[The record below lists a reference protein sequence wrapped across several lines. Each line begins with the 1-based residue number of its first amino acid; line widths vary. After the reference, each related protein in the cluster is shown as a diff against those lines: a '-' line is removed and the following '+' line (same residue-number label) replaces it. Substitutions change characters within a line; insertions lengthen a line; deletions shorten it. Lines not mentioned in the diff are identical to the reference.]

1 MALQELECATGC
13 DGDAPRDYAAGE
25 NSRTE
30 GLRGTIPRTAVG
42 VTTCGGWQRW
52 DRRRGLG
59 GTAGGPSED
68 RTGAH
73 GSSPSHVTPPR
84 AQQTCFD
91 LQIPLEQQARAPPA
105 WRAAQARRVLKP
117 AGRNKVWV
125 GGRHGSGVPSG
136 RIPEPA
142 VLSGEAPC
150 MTVCGLLTAS
160 SSSAEAGEPGKRSGS
175 TQAGRGGALGVP
187 APSARARLLGRIHA
201 ESTAERHLHTPAPG
215 GPRRPPDCACWVPPQ
230 GTRGCGHDRKT
241 PRHEA
246 DGDQQG
252 KRPSRRGFHCPRHQ
266 RCEHHPSPCPI
277 ADLSRFLLFPC
288 WQTFNSIKF
297 RVRFAQ

>member
-1 MALQELECATGC
+1 MSRRAEGGRGGTDAGDWGGRPEGPARTGRAPTGALPPTLPLHARSRRALTS
-13 DGDAPRDYAAGE
+13 RSYE
-25 NSRTE
+25 NSR
-30 GLRGTIPRTAVG
+30 
-42 VTTCGGWQRW
+42 
-52 DRRRGLG
+52 
-59 GTAGGPSED
+59 
-68 RTGAH
+68 AH
-73 GSSPSHVTPPR
+73 V
-84 AQQTCFD
+84 
-91 LQIPLEQQARAPPA
+91 PPA
-105 WRAAQARRVLKP
+105 WRAAQAWRALKP
-117 AGRNKVWV
+117 AGWDEVWV
-125 GGRHGSGVPSG
+125 RGRHGSGVPSG

-175 TQAGRGGALGVP
+175 TQAGWGDALGVP